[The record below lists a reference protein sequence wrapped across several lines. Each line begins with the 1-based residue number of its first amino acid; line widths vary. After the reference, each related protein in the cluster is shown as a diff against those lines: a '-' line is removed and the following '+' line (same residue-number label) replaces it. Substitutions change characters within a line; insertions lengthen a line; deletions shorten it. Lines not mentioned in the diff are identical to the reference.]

1 MILWCITLIQVTLIQ
16 IDNFGPYTETL
27 GNNREHKIQILLS
40 EIFIEL
46 QKLFSE
52 KNGIVFSTSMDN
64 LIAISNGF
72 TIEDHQEILN
82 AIETKFPVTVSMGI
96 GAGETPL
103 KAEADASKALRLKGS
118 AQSDRKKVLGYN
130 GHSFPISGEILVA
143 HVDINFYTRIATD
156 INAQYENFLNLN
168 KTYLTLMEDF
178 KKYGAL
184 CFFNGGDNFISI
196 CPNSITTEDFQ
207 KIISSYE
214 ERHAPWKLKIGLGKA
229 QNILDA
235 LSRANKGLHKIRTGN
250 NIEKIVFL
258 E

>member
-1 MILWCITLIQVTLIQ
+1 MIQVTLIQ
-16 IDNFGPYTETL
+16 IDNFGPYTESL
-27 GNNREHKIQILLS
+27 GDNREHRIQILLS

-52 KNGIVFSTSMDN
+52 KDGIVFSGSMDN

-72 TIEDHQEILN
+72 TIEDHQRILN
-82 AIETKFPVTVSMGI
+82 EIESKFPVTVSMGI

-103 KAEADASKALRLKGS
+103 EAEADASKALQLKGS
-118 AQSDRKKVLGYN
+118 AQSARKKVLGYN
-130 GHSFPISGEILVA
+130 GHAFPILDEIVVA

-156 INAQYENFLNLN
+156 KNAQYENLINLN
-168 KTYLTLMEDF
+168 KSYLTLMEDF

-184 CFFNGGDNFISI
+184 CFFNGGDNFITI
-196 CPNSITTEDFQ
+196 CPDSITTEDFQ

-214 ERHAPWKLKIGLGKA
+214 ARHAPWKIKIGLGKA
-229 QNILDA
+229 QNVLKAI
-235 LSRANKGLHKIRTGN
+235 SIANKGLHRIRTGN
-250 NIEKIVFL
+250 NLEKIVFS